1 MGLAR
6 KKCEKHTGLARKR
19 CEKHTGLARKKCEKH
34 KGSLGNCNIF
44 QSCGK
49 NINLKGLIFL
59 DITAM
64 GLPSGFT
71 VLHCVGTIL
80 LSIGVLLHIVGLA
93 TPSWSSGSF
102 SASSQTTYV
111 SGTIMYGLWRFCI
124 GTDACLELPSQRLTD
139 EWRAAGA
146 FAILGMLAGLGALG
160 LVCMHFVMRVLS
172 KPDMN
177 ILKLIIPAAGIVAL
191 LCVVIS
197 TSCYG
202 GGVHPKIN
210 MNTAGFTSVGIGY
223 SLILSAIGGILICVG
238 GVLFYVAGT
247 RSPQ

>member
-1 MGLAR
+1 
-6 KKCEKHTGLARKR
+6 
-19 CEKHTGLARKKCEKH
+19 
-34 KGSLGNCNIF
+34 
-44 QSCGK
+44 
-49 NINLKGLIFL
+49 
-59 DITAM
+59 M

-111 SGTIMYGLWRFCI
+111 SGTIMYGLWKFCI
-124 GTDACLELPSQRLTD
+124 GTDACVELPSERLTD

-160 LVCMHFVMRVLS
+160 LACMYFVMRVLS
-172 KPDMN
+172 KPYMN

-210 MNTAGFTSVGIGY
+210 MNTAGFTSVSIGGGMSMY
-223 SLILSAIGGILICVG
+223 PSTCIYLSVQSSVRQFVYQQQSTNTLILKNFITDTEAHTNDQQNWATISTLSKFTWPHLCRDDN
-238 GVLFYVAGT
+238 L
-247 RSPQ
+247 